1 MPTCLQCGG
10 VVAASTPR
18 CPACGLD
25 MPKMPLVLGDAET
38 AAAMAPSASC
48 GPPATSAV
56 APMGV
61 RIAQAVVFVLV
72 TAAVLGLIVKFFG
85 L

>member
-1 MPTCLQCGG
+1 
-10 VVAASTPR
+10 
-18 CPACGLD
+18 
-25 MPKMPLVLGDAET
+25 
-38 AAAMAPSASC
+38 
-48 GPPATSAV
+48 
-56 APMGV
+56 MGV

>member
-10 VVAASTPR
+10 AVAATTSR
-18 CPACGLD
+18 CPACGLET
-25 MPKMPLVLGDAET
+25 PKIPLVLGDAET
-38 AAAMAPSASC
+38 AVATAPSSPC
-48 GPPATSAV
+48 GSPAASAV